1 MSEHHITPLRTYLI
15 IAASLLFLSGVTVW
29 VSYIDLGSFNIVLAM
44 FVATVKASLV
54 AFFFMHLLWDDKK
67 NLTIIDYGL
76 GNNLSLFNALERLDY
91 EVKISSAINK
101 IRDSDLVFL
110 PGVGSYSQGIRN
122 LKKRGIFDVLIENS
136 KLGKPIIGICLG
148 MQMMLDKGYEDGI
161 N

>member
-67 NLTIIDYGL
+67 KSHYV
-76 GNNLSLFNALERLDY
+76 FN
-91 EVKISSAINK
+91 
-101 IRDSDLVFL
+101 VFN
-110 PGVGSYSQGIRN
+110 VFWYFCNYHHARYC
-122 LKKRGIFDVLIENS
+122 F
-136 KLGKPIIGICLG
+136 
-148 MQMMLDKGYEDGI
+148 
-161 N
+161 

>member
-67 NLTIIDYGL
+67 NLIMFLMSLMFFGIFVTITMLDTAFRGDLGL
-76 GNNLSLFNALERLDY
+76 NPETKDP
-91 EVKISSAINK
+91 INK
-101 IRDSDLVFL
+101 RAAFYDTL
-110 PGVGSYSQGIRN
+110 PLTDTHGNPVDEHS
-122 LKKRGIFDVLIENS
+122 
-136 KLGKPIIGICLG
+136 GKHDE
-148 MQMMLDKGYEDGI
+148 DKDHH
-161 N
+161 

>member
-67 NLTIIDYGL
+67 NLIMFLMSLMFFGIFVTITMLDTAFR
-76 GNNLSLFNALERLDY
+76 LSL
-91 EVKISSAINK
+91 IHI
-101 IRDSDLVFL
+101 
-110 PGVGSYSQGIRN
+110 
-122 LKKRGIFDVLIENS
+122 
-136 KLGKPIIGICLG
+136 
-148 MQMMLDKGYEDGI
+148 
-161 N
+161 

>member
-67 NLTIIDYGL
+67 NLTMFLMSLMSSLLIKKYKLSSSFII
-76 GNNLSLFNALERLDY
+76 S
-91 EVKISSAINK
+91 
-101 IRDSDLVFL
+101 FL
-110 PGVGSYSQGIRN
+110 ILYL
-122 LKKRGIFDVLIENS
+122 LKKSLQVNAEVVVGHLRNNIYLS
-136 KLGKPIIGICLG
+136 KLRYLYPHQTDQFFLRQK
-148 MQMMLDKGYEDGI
+148 
-161 N
+161 

>member
-67 NLTIIDYGL
+67 NLTMFL
-76 GNNLSLFNALERLDY
+76 MSLMF
-91 EVKISSAINK
+91 
-101 IRDSDLVFL
+101 F
-110 PGVGSYSQGIRN
+110 
-122 LKKRGIFDVLIENS
+122 GIFVTIT
-136 KLGKPIIGICLG
+136 
-148 MQMMLDKGYEDGI
+148 MLDT
-161 N
+161 